1 MINLRKQGTGKNF
14 IGVSVVIFF
23 SKVLGFFRDIVF
35 ASVFGTTILTDAFQV
50 IFSFPGLFFA
60 SIGTALS
67 SVNIP
72 DLTYFI
78 TSRTKEERDRYL
90 SNLFAHITVWGA
102 LISVLGVIF
111 APAITHVIAPGL
123 SGEVVNIA
131 VLLTRIMLP
140 TLLFVSLTYVTAGV
154 LQVHGYFLWSAAI
167 SIPFNL
173 LIIAALVLKGDDII
187 LLGYVTTIGWLLQFL
202 IQFPVLVKEKY
213 RFFGRIDFKNEQTVN
228 MFRQLIPILLG
239 NSLLQL
245 CLIIDRSFATHLG
258 EGTTAA
264 LGFGS
269 NLFVTI
275 TSVFIVAMSTVVFPR
290 LSKYCLER
298 DFPQIRVL
306 MGSIF
311 KILCFILVPYLIL
324 VVTYH
329 QEIIALVYERGAFTT
344 KSTQMTSTAFL
355 FYSFAVVGYACQ
367 EIFNRFYYALKKFRI
382 PMTASMI
389 CLALKVTLD
398 LVLYKTAG
406 IVGISASTAVCLLVY
421 AIIMSILANREIGGF
436 AHTGLLVFLMRM
448 LPSVGVM
455 LAIIFIFKL
464 LFSTGG
470 LVMGFLLPFVLSGCA
485 YLGAARLTRIDRVFY
500 LREDSKP

>member
-1 MINLRKQGTGKNF
+1 MEKQQRTGKTF
-14 IGVSVVIFF
+14 IGVSVAIFF

-35 ASVFGTTILTDAFQV
+35 ASVFGTSVLTDAFQV
-50 IFSFPGLFFA
+50 IFSFPGLLFA

-78 TSRTKEERDRYL
+78 SNCTQEERDRYL
-90 SNLFAHITVWGA
+90 SNLFAHISLWGA
-102 LISVLGVIF
+102 LISILGVIF
-111 APAITHVIAPGL
+111 APTITHIIAPGL
-123 SGEVVNIA
+123 SGDVVNIA
-131 VLLTRIMLP
+131 VVLTRIMLP

-154 LQVHGYFLWSAAI
+154 LQVHGYFLLSAAI

-173 LIIAALVLKGDDII
+173 LIIASLVFKGDDIV
-187 LLGYVTTIGWLLQFL
+187 LLGYVTTIGWMLQFL
-202 IQFPVLVKEKY
+202 IQFPVLIKEKY
-213 RFFGRIDFKNEQTVN
+213 HFFWKIDFKNEQIVN

-264 LGFGS
+264 LAFGS

-275 TSVFIVAMSTVVFPR
+275 TSIFIVAMSTVIFPR

-298 DFPQIRVL
+298 DYPQIRLL

-311 KILCFILVPYLIL
+311 KILMFILVPYLVL
-324 VVTYH
+324 VITYH
-329 QEIIALVYERGAFTT
+329 QEIIALVYQRGAFTG

-367 EIFNRFYYALKKFRI
+367 EIFNRFYYALKKYQV

-389 CLALKVTLD
+389 CLALKVILD
-398 LVLYKTAG
+398 LLLYKSAG
-406 IVGISASTAVCLLVY
+406 IAGISASTAVCLLVY
-421 AIIMSILANREIGGF
+421 ALIMSICAGREIGGF
-436 AHTGLLVFLMRM
+436 AGSGLLVFTLRM
-448 LPSVGVM
+448 LPSVAVM
-455 LAIIFIFKL
+455 LAVIYVFKL
-464 LFSTGG
+464 LLPGEG
-470 LVMGFLLPFVLSGCA
+470 LIMSFLLPLGLSGCA

-500 LREDSKP
+500 LREANKP